1 MTINGNKLRELRLAS
16 HIGQTELSKRI
27 GVSQGM
33 ISQLE
38 QSSRSCRPE
47 TLEKLAAELKCL
59 PEELAGQSGYWIAFM
74 RNCKKMTFEQLN
86 IVDELVKL
94 IIR

>member
-1 MTINGNKLRELRLAS
+1 MTIDGNKLRELRRAS
-16 HIGQTELSKRI
+16 GIGQVELSTRI
-27 GVSQGM
+27 GITQGM

-47 TLEKLAAELKCL
+47 TLEKLAAELKCS
-59 PEELAGQSGYWIAFM
+59 PEDLAGQSGYWIAFI
-74 RNCKKMTFEQLN
+74 RNCKKLSFEQLN
-86 IVDELVKL
+86 AVNEIVKL